1 MDVNSLIAQQFPPA
15 SRDNERPL
23 GPDYAVGY
31 RQSPGSW
38 SGIGTDVPTADPPSL
53 DSAGEMKSGSAMPA
67 SARGAQQRWPG
78 ANADQR
84 CGSKSLADDPG
95 LVVPVIASPEEV
107 FRARELREQIKREYL
122 NRPSQH
128 DSLWCVGVD

>member
-15 SRDNERPL
+15 SRDNEQRHL
-23 GPDYAVGY
+23 GPDHAVGY
-31 RQSPGSW
+31 RQSRGSW

-67 SARGAQQRWPG
+67 SARG
-78 ANADQR
+78 
-84 CGSKSLADDPG
+84 GSKSLADDPG